1 MTRAV
6 DRRNSISW
14 FMVPEEEFMMAGEA
28 AEPSR
33 KWRDHIF
40 RHKHAADRMN
50 WGWGVL
56 FSVP

>member
-33 KWRDHIF
+33 KWRDHITI
-40 RHKHAADRMN
+40 
-50 WGWGVL
+50 
-56 FSVP
+56 